1 MLMGIM
7 RILSAMP
14 EAVTKLSEVMSGTIA
29 ILKISCSRR
38 LMRFSCTE
46 SALGFARN
54 TTSRPSS
61 ESPYRLM
68 ILFSRMFTI
77 SFSSSSLPF
86 TTM

>member
-1 MLMGIM
+1 MGIM

-38 LMRFSCTE
+38 LIRFSCTE

-54 TTSRPSS
+54 TTSRPSKD
-61 ESPYRLM
+61 SPKRL
-68 ILFSRMFTI
+68 ITLFSRMFT
-77 SFSSSSLPF
+77 SSSSVSSLPL
-86 TTM
+86 TTR